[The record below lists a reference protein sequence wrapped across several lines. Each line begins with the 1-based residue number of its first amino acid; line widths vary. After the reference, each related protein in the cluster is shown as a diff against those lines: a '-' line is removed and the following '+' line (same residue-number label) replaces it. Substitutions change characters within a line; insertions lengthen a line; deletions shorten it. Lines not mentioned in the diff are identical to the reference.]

1 MTITDRQDLKNT
13 KMSKKQ
19 TQKLRAGQTHFC
31 LKNPFTGHYTHLI
44 HYIPIYILYIYIYN
58 IYIYIY
64 IYSSSSSSS
73 SSSGARSLENGKI
86 RGPFLAFFLVSR
98 HILCRQFIILCYNI
112 MYQMYIY
119 VSSLLNMT
127 TNRTLG
133 SQETTEHFGCM
144 KTKIYRPIYQIY
156 HILYI

>member
-1 MTITDRQDLKNT
+1 MPKCPKNRPKSCARDRHISALKTPLLVTIHTL
-13 KMSKKQ
+13 
-19 TQKLRAGQTHFC
+19 
-31 LKNPFTGHYTHLI
+31 YT
-44 HYIPIYILYIYIYN
+44 IYLYMYY